1 MTDRVCMIK
10 PFILATF
17 MSSLILSACSSSEQ
31 NKIQIHPEDYKVE
44 NVAQLEQRFE
54 TLNQQLSRDYQNFKK
69 NNAIAFSD
77 QSIFDVQQLQTLDL
91 HAVSRTSLKPVK
103 QAYCKMMN
111 DYFVHMY
118 YLGHQNINL
127 LSQTQWPKIKNQDLI
142 KDFSSAD
149 QFYDFILNRYTHYR
163 QAQEIM
169 GFGCNLKQA
178 LQEN

>member
-1 MTDRVCMIK
+1 MLGNFLVMR
-10 PFILATF
+10 FILGT
-17 MSSLILSACSSSEQ
+17 LILSSMLVACSSSEQ
-31 NKIQIHPEDYKVE
+31 AAVKLDTTQYQ
-44 NVAQLEQRFE
+44 VADAGVLQQRFNH
-54 TLNQQLSRDYQNFKK
+54 LNQQLSEDYQLFKR
-69 NNAIAFSD
+69 NNNIAFSD
-77 QSIFDVQQLQTLDL
+77 QSILDVNQLQSLHL
-91 HAVSRTSLKPVK
+91 HAVSRSSLKPVK
-103 QAYCKMMN
+103 QAYCEMMN
-111 DYFVHMY
+111 DYFVQMY

-178 LQEN
+178 L